1 MKFNESWLREWVNP
15 AVSTDEL
22 AHQITMAGLEV
33 DDVLPVAGSFTGV
46 KVGQVVECG
55 QHPDADKLRVTKVD
69 IGAEELLDIVCGAS
83 NCRQGIKVAV
93 ATVGAVLPGDFKIKK
108 AKLRGQPSHGMLCS
122 FTELGIDVESDG
134 IMELAFDAPIGTDFR
149 EFLGLDDVTI
159 DVDLTANRADCFSVR
174 GMAREVGVLNRADIT
189 EPSSEAVVAN
199 VDDVISIDVKAP
211 AACPRYLGRVI
222 KNVNV
227 NAETPLWMQEK
238 LRRCGIRSID
248 PVVDITNFVLLEQG
262 QPMHAFDLAKIDGG
276 IVVRMAE
283 QDEKLTLLDG
293 TEAKLN
299 SDTLVVADH
308 TKALAIAGIFGGQDS
323 GVSTESGKETK
334 DVLLECAFFAP
345 DHIRGRARSYGLHT
359 DSSMRFER
367 GVDYALQAS
376 AMERATALLVEI
388 CGGDVAPVVTVES
401 ASDLPTPNK
410 VALRRTKL
418 DNLLGH
424 HISDSDVIEI
434 LERLG
439 MTVETLLVDGKAE
452 GWAAVAPT
460 WRFDIAIE
468 QDLIE
473 EVGRIYGYDNIPNQA
488 PIAALSMN
496 DHKEANLPLK
506 RVRNLLVDRGFQ
518 EAITYSFVEP
528 EQQKLIVP
536 DVEPL
541 ILPFPISVEM
551 SAMRLG
557 LIQGLLNTVVHNQK
571 RQQPRVR
578 LFEYG
583 LRFIPCE
590 SAENGMRQEPML
602 AGVISGARSEEHW
615 DIETN
620 TVDFFDLKG
629 DLEAVLELSAN
640 DNAYSFTS
648 VSHPALHPGQSAAII
663 VDAGL
668 ETEKVVGV
676 IGTVHPELERKFG
689 LNGRTVVF
697 EIEWSAI
704 DTRVIPEAVGLSKF
718 PANRRDIA
726 VVVDDSIAS
735 DDVVSAC
742 LANGGELLTGA
753 KLFDVYQGKG
763 VEEGKKSLAIALS
776 LQSVERTLEDADIAT
791 SVDAIVSA
799 LSEQFGASLRD

>member
-1 MKFNESWLREWVNP
+1 MKFSESWLREWVNP
-15 AVSTDEL
+15 AVTTDEL
-22 AHQITMAGLEV
+22 THQITMAGLEV
-33 DDVLPVAGSFTGV
+33 DDVLPVAGTFNGV
-46 KVGQVVECG
+46 KVGHVVECG

-69 IGAEELLDIVCGAS
+69 VGEEELLDIVCGAA
-83 NCRQGIKVAV
+83 NCRQGLKVAV

-134 IMELAFDAPIGTDFR
+134 IMELAIDAPIGMDFR
-149 EFLGLDDVTI
+149 DFLALNDVTV
-159 DVDLTANRADCFSVR
+159 DVDLTSNRADCFSIR
-174 GMAREVGVLNRADIT
+174 GMAREVGVLNRADVT
-189 EPSSEAVVAN
+189 EPSVAP
-199 VDDVISIDVKAP
+199 VASSIDDTVAIEVKAP
-211 AACPRYLGRVI
+211 AACPRYLGRVV

-227 NAETPLWMQEK
+227 QAKTPLWMQEK

-276 IVVRMAE
+276 IVVRLAE
-283 QDEKLTLLDG
+283 QGEKITLLDG
-293 TEAKLN
+293 SEAELN
-299 SDTLVVADH
+299 ADTLVVADH
-308 TKALAIAGIFGGQDS
+308 NKALAIAGIFGGEES
-323 GVSTESGKETK
+323 GVTSETK

-367 GVDYALQAS
+367 GVDYALQVN

-388 CGGDVAPVVTVES
+388 CGGEVAPVVAVES
-401 ASDLPTPNK
+401 EAELPKPNK

-424 HISDSDVIEI
+424 HIADSDVVEI

-439 MTVETLLVDGKAE
+439 MTVETTAE
-452 GWAAVAPT
+452 GWVAVAPT

-468 QDLIE
+468 QDLVE
-473 EVGRIYGYDNIPNQA
+473 EVGRIYGYDNIPNQNPA
-488 PIAALSMN
+488 AALKMH
-496 DHKEANLPLK
+496 DHQEANIPLK
-506 RVRNLLVDRGFQ
+506 RVRDLLVDRGYH

-528 EQQKLIVP
+528 EQQKLVVP
-536 DVEPL
+536 GVDAL
-541 ILPFPISVEM
+541 ILPNPISAEM

-583 LRFIPCE
+583 LRFIPCGT
-590 SAENGMRQEPML
+590 AENGMRQEPML
-602 AGVISGARSEEHW
+602 AGVIAGTRSEEHW
-615 DIETN
+615 NIDTN

-629 DLEAVLELSAN
+629 DVEAILELSAN
-640 DNAYSFTS
+640 DKAYSF
-648 VSHPALHPGQSAAII
+648 VAAKHPALHPGQSAAIV
-663 VDAGL
+663 VDGK
-668 ETEKVVGV
+668 EIGV

-689 LNGRTVVF
+689 LNGRTIVF

-704 DTRVIPEAVGLSKF
+704 NRKVIPEAVALSKF

-726 VVVDDSIAS
+726 VVVDEAVAS
-735 DDVVSAC
+735 GDIVNAC
-742 LANGGELLTGA
+742 LEVGGEFLKAA
-753 KLFDVYQGKG
+753 KLFDVYVGKG
-763 VEEGKKSLAIALS
+763 VEEGKKSLAIALT
-776 LQSVERTLEDADIAT
+776 LQSNERTLEDADIAGA
-791 SVDAIVSA
+791 VDAIVA
-799 LSEQFGASLRD
+799 HVSEKFGASLRD

>member
-1 MKFNESWLREWVNP
+1 MKFSESWLREWVNP
-15 AVSTDEL
+15 AVTTDEL
-22 AHQITMAGLEV
+22 THQITMAGLEV

-46 KVGQVVECG
+46 KVGHVVECG

-69 IGAEELLDIVCGAS
+69 VGEEELLDIVCGAP
-83 NCRQGIKVAV
+83 NCRQGLKVAV

-134 IMELAFDAPIGTDFR
+134 IMELAEDAVIGTDFR
-149 EFLGLDDVTI
+149 EFLGLDDVTV
-159 DVDLTANRADCFSVR
+159 DVDLTANRADCFSIR
-174 GMAREVGVLNRADIT
+174 GLAREVGVLNRADVT
-189 EPSSEAVVAN
+189 EPSVEAVAP
-199 VDDVISIDVKAP
+199 SIDDKVSIEVKAL

-227 NAETPLWMQEK
+227 QAETPLWMQEK

-248 PVVDITNFVLLEQG
+248 PVVDITNYVLLEQG
-262 QPMHAFDLAKIDGG
+262 QPMHAFDLAKIEGG

-283 QDEKLTLLDG
+283 QGEKLTLLDG
-293 TEAKLN
+293 SEAELN
-299 SDTLVVADH
+299 ADTLVVADH
-308 TKALAIAGIFGGQDS
+308 NKALAIAGIFGGEES
-323 GVSTESGKETK
+323 GVTTETK

-367 GVDYALQAS
+367 GVDYALQVS
-376 AMERATALLVEI
+376 AMERATQLLVEI
-388 CGGDVAPVVTVES
+388 CGGEVAPVVAVES
-401 ASDLPTPNK
+401 EADLPKPNK

-424 HISDSDVIEI
+424 HIADSDVVEI

-439 MTVETLLVDGKAE
+439 LTVEASEE
-452 GWAAVAPT
+452 GWMAVAPT

-473 EVGRIYGYDNIPNQA
+473 EVGRIYGYDNIPNQHPA
-488 PIAALSMN
+488 AALKMHN
-496 DHKEANLPLK
+496 HVEADLPLK
-506 RVRNLLVDRGFQ
+506 RVRDLLVDRGYH

-528 EQQKLIVP
+528 EQQKLVVP
-536 DVEPL
+536 GVEPL
-541 ILPFPISVEM
+541 VLPNPISADM

-602 AGVISGARSEEHW
+602 AGVIAGTRGEEHW

-629 DLEAVLELSAN
+629 DLEAILELSAN
-640 DNAYSFTS
+640 EKAYSFAALS
-648 VSHPALHPGQSAAII
+648 PESKKANPALHPGQSAAII
-663 VDAGL
+663 VDGK
-668 ETEKVVGV
+668 EVGV

-689 LNGRTVVF
+689 LNGRTIVF

-704 DTRVIPEAVGLSKF
+704 NSKVIPEAVALSKF
-718 PANRRDIA
+718 PSNRRDIA
-726 VVVDDSIAS
+726 VVVDEAVAS
-735 DDVVSAC
+735 GDIVNAC
-742 LANGGELLTGA
+742 LEQGGEFLKDA
-753 KLFDVYQGKG
+753 KLFDVYVGKG
-763 VEEGKKSLAIALS
+763 VEEGKKSLAIALT
-776 LQSVERTLEDADIAT
+776 LQSLERTLEDADIAGA
-791 SVDAIVSA
+791 VDAIVA
-799 LSEQFGASLRD
+799 HVSEKFGASLRD

>member
-15 AVSTDEL
+15 AVTTDEL
-22 AHQITMAGLEV
+22 THQITMAGLEV

-46 KVGQVVECG
+46 KVGKVVECG

-69 IGAEELLDIVCGAS
+69 VGEEELLDIVCGAP
-83 NCRQGIKVAV
+83 NCRQGLKVAV

-134 IMELAFDAPIGTDFR
+134 IMELAEDAAIGTDFR

-174 GMAREVGVLNRADIT
+174 GMAREVGVLNRADVT
-189 EPSSEAVVAN
+189 APSSEAVMP
-199 VDDVISIDVKAP
+199 SIDDTVSIEVKAS
-211 AACPRYLGRVI
+211 AACPRYLGRVV

-227 NAETPLWMQEK
+227 TAQTPLWMQEK

-276 IVVRMAE
+276 IVVRLAE

-299 SDTLVVADH
+299 ADTLVVADH
-308 TKALAIAGIFGGQDS
+308 TKALAIAGIFGGEES
-323 GVSTESGKETK
+323 GVTTETK

-367 GVDYALQAS
+367 GVDYALQVS

-388 CGGDVAPVVTVES
+388 CGGEVAPVVTVES
-401 ASDLPTPNK
+401 EADLPKPNK

-424 HISDSDVIEI
+424 HIADSDVVEI

-439 MTVETLLVDGKAE
+439 MTVESTNE
-452 GWAAVAPT
+452 GWTAVAPT

-496 DHKEANLPLK
+496 DHVEANLPLK

-536 DVEPL
+536 EVEPL

-602 AGVISGARSEEHW
+602 AGVIAGTRSEEHW

-629 DLEAVLELSAN
+629 DLEAILELTSN
-640 DNAYSFTS
+640 EKSYSFEP
-648 VSHPALHPGQSAAII
+648 VSHPALHPGQSAAI
-663 VDAGL
+663 VVNG
-668 ETEKVVGV
+668 EPVGV

-689 LNGRTVVF
+689 LNGRTIVF

-704 DTRVIPEAVGLSKF
+704 DSRIIPEAVSLSKF

-726 VVVDDSIAS
+726 VVVKEEVAS
-735 DDVVSAC
+735 GDIVNAC

-753 KLFDVYQGKG
+753 KLFDVYRGKG
-763 VEEGKKSLAIALS
+763 VEEGNKSLAIALS
-776 LQSVERTLEDADIAT
+776 LQSTERTLEDADIAA
-791 SVDAIVSA
+791 SVDAIVAA
-799 LSEQFGASLRD
+799 LTEQFGATLRD

>member
-1 MKFNESWLREWVNP
+1 MKFSESWLREWVNP
-15 AVSTDEL
+15 AVTTDEL
-22 AHQITMAGLEV
+22 THQITMAGLEV

-46 KVGQVVECG
+46 KVGQVVSCE

-83 NCRQGIKVAV
+83 NCRLGIKVAV

-122 FTELGIDVESDG
+122 FSELGIDVESDG
-134 IMELAFDAPIGTDFR
+134 ILELSETAVLGTDFR
-149 EFLGLDDVTI
+149 EFLGLDDVTV
-159 DVDLTANRADCFSVR
+159 DVDLTANRADCFSIR
-174 GMAREVGVLNRADIT
+174 GLAREVGVLNRVDVT
-189 EPSSEAVVAN
+189 EPSVAA
-199 VDDVISIDVKAP
+199 IAPSIDDTVSIEVKAP
-211 AACPRYLGRVI
+211 AACPRYLGRVV

-227 NAETPLWMQEK
+227 KAETPLWMQEK

-248 PVVDITNFVLLEQG
+248 PVVDITNYVLLEQG
-262 QPMHAFDLAKIDGG
+262 QPMHAFDLSKIGGG

-283 QDEKLTLLDG
+283 QGEKLTLLDG
-293 TEAKLN
+293 SEAELN
-299 SDTLVVADH
+299 ADTLVVADH
-308 TKALAIAGIFGGQDS
+308 NKALAIAGIFGGELS
-323 GVSTESGKETK
+323 GVMSGTT
-334 DVLLECAFFAP
+334 DIMLECAFFAP

-367 GVDYALQAS
+367 GVDYALQTS
-376 AMERATALLVEI
+376 AMERATQLIVEI
-388 CGGDVAPVVTVES
+388 CGGEVAPVVAVES
-401 ASDLPTPNK
+401 EAELPKPNN

-424 HISDSDVIEI
+424 HIADADVVEI

-439 MTVETLLVDGKAE
+439 LTVETTADGWTAT
-452 GWAAVAPT
+452 APT

-488 PIAALSMN
+488 PVAALSMN

-506 RVRNLLVDRGFQ
+506 RVRDLLVDRGYH

-528 EQQKLIVP
+528 EQQTLIVP
-536 DVEPL
+536 GVEPL
-541 ILPFPISVEM
+541 VLPFPISADM

-590 SAENGMRQEPML
+590 TAENGMRQEPML
-602 AGVISGARSEEHW
+602 AGVIAGNRSDEHW
-615 DIETN
+615 DIESN

-629 DLEAVLELSAN
+629 DLEAVLELTAN
-640 DNAYSFTS
+640 DVAFGFKPAK
-648 VSHPALHPGQSAAII
+648 HPALHPGQTAAIV
-663 VDAGL
+663 VDGK
-668 ETEKVVGV
+668 EIGV

-697 EIEWSAI
+697 ELEWDAI
-704 DTRVIPEAVGLSKF
+704 NTRVLPEAVAVSKF

-726 VVVDDSIAS
+726 IVVNDDVAAGDVVD
-735 DDVVSAC
+735 AC
-742 LANGGELLTGA
+742 RANGGELLTGVN
-753 KLFDVYQGKG
+753 LFDVYRGKG
-763 VEEGKKSLAIALS
+763 VEEGQKSLAIALS
-776 LQSVERTLEDADIAT
+776 LQSAERTLEEADIANA
-791 SVDAIVSA
+791 VEAIVAA
-799 LSEQFGASLRD
+799 LADRFGASLRD

>member
-1 MKFNESWLREWVNP
+1 MKFSESWLREWVNP
-15 AVSTDEL
+15 AVTTDEL
-22 AHQITMAGLEV
+22 THQITMAGLEV
-33 DDVLPVAGSFTGV
+33 DDVLPVAGTFNGV
-46 KVGQVVECG
+46 KVGHVVECG

-69 IGAEELLDIVCGAS
+69 VGEEALLDIVCGAA
-83 NCRQGIKVAV
+83 NCRQGLKVAV

-134 IMELAFDAPIGTDFR
+134 IMELASDAPIGMDFR
-149 EFLGLDDVTI
+149 DFLALNDVTV
-159 DVDLTANRADCFSVR
+159 DVDLTSNRADCFSIR
-174 GMAREVGVLNRADIT
+174 GMAREVGVLNRADVT
-189 EPSSEAVVAN
+189 EPSVAP
-199 VDDVISIDVKAP
+199 VAPSIDDTVAIDVKAP
-211 AACPRYLGRVI
+211 AACPRYLGRVV

-227 NAETPLWMQEK
+227 QAKTPLWMQEK

-276 IVVRMAE
+276 IVVRLAE
-283 QDEKLTLLDG
+283 QGEKITLLDG
-293 TEAKLN
+293 SEAELN
-299 SDTLVVADH
+299 ADTLVVADH
-308 TKALAIAGIFGGQDS
+308 NKALAIAGIFGGEES
-323 GVSTESGKETK
+323 GVTSETK

-367 GVDYALQAS
+367 GVDYALQVN
-376 AMERATALLVEI
+376 AMERATQLLVEI
-388 CGGDVAPVVTVES
+388 CGGEVAPVVAVES
-401 ASDLPTPNK
+401 EAELPKPNK

-424 HISDSDVIEI
+424 HIADSDVVEI

-439 MTVETLLVDGKAE
+439 MTVETTAE
-452 GWAAVAPT
+452 GWFAVAPT

-468 QDLIE
+468 QDLVE
-473 EVGRIYGYDNIPNQA
+473 EVGRIYGYDNIPNQN
-488 PIAALSMN
+488 PTAALKMH
-496 DHKEANLPLK
+496 DHQEANIPLK
-506 RVRNLLVDRGFQ
+506 RVRDLLVDRGYH

-528 EQQKLIVP
+528 EQQKLVVP
-536 DVEPL
+536 GVDAL
-541 ILPFPISVEM
+541 ILPNPISAEM

-583 LRFIPCE
+583 LRFIPCDT
-590 SAENGMRQEPML
+590 AENGMRQEPML
-602 AGVISGARSEEHW
+602 AGVIAGTRSEEHW
-615 DIETN
+615 NIDTN

-629 DLEAVLELSAN
+629 DVEAILELSAN
-640 DNAYSFTS
+640 DKAYSF
-648 VSHPALHPGQSAAII
+648 VAAKHPVLHPGQSAAIV
-663 VDAGL
+663 VDGK
-668 ETEKVVGV
+668 EIGV

-689 LNGRTVVF
+689 LNGRTIVF

-704 DTRVIPEAVGLSKF
+704 NRKVIPEAVALSKF

-726 VVVDDSIAS
+726 VVVDEAVAS
-735 DDVVSAC
+735 GDIVNAC
-742 LANGGELLTGA
+742 LEVGGEFLKAA
-753 KLFDVYQGKG
+753 KLFDVYVGKG
-763 VEEGKKSLAIALS
+763 VEEGKKSLAIALT
-776 LQSVERTLEDADIAT
+776 LQSNERTLEDADIAGA
-791 SVDAIVSA
+791 VDAIVA
-799 LSEQFGASLRD
+799 HVSEKFGASLRD

>member
-1 MKFNESWLREWVNP
+1 MKFSESWLREWVNP
-15 AVSTDEL
+15 AITTDEL
-22 AHQITMAGLEV
+22 THQITMAGLEV

-46 KVGQVVECG
+46 KVGHVVECG

-69 IGAEELLDIVCGAS
+69 VGEEELLDIVCGAA
-83 NCRQGIKVAV
+83 NCRQGLKVAV

-134 IMELAFDAPIGTDFR
+134 IMELAEDAVIGTDFR
-149 EFLGLDDVTI
+149 AFLGLDDVTV
-159 DVDLTANRADCFSVR
+159 DVDLTANRADCFSIR
-174 GMAREVGVLNRADIT
+174 GMAREVGVLNRADVT
-189 EPSSEAVVAN
+189 EPQADAVAPSI
-199 VDDVISIDVKAP
+199 DDTVSIDVKAP
-211 AACPRYLGRVI
+211 AACPRYLGRII

-227 NAETPLWMQEK
+227 QAETPLWMQEK

-248 PVVDITNFVLLEQG
+248 PVVDITNYVLLEQG
-262 QPMHAFDLAKIDGG
+262 QPMHAFDLAKIEGG

-283 QDEKLTLLDG
+283 QGEKLTLLDG
-293 TEAKLN
+293 TEAELN
-299 SDTLVVADH
+299 ADTLVVADH
-308 TKALAIAGIFGGQDS
+308 NKALAIAGIFGGEES
-323 GVSTESGKETK
+323 GVTGETK

-367 GVDYALQAS
+367 GVDYALQHS
-376 AMERATALLVEI
+376 AMERATQLLVEI
-388 CGGDVAPVVTVES
+388 CGGEVAPVVAVES
-401 ASDLPTPNK
+401 DADLPKANT
-410 VALRRTKL
+410 VSLRRAKL
-418 DNLLGH
+418 DSLLGH
-424 HISDSDVIEI
+424 HIADADVVEI

-439 MTVETLLVDGKAE
+439 MAVATTEE
-452 GWAAVAPT
+452 GWSAIAPT

-473 EVGRIYGYDNIPNQA
+473 EVGRIYGYNNIPNQSPA
-488 PIAALSMN
+488 AALKMH
-496 DHKEANLPLK
+496 DHQEANLPLK
-506 RVRNLLVDRGFQ
+506 RVRHLLVDRGYH

-541 ILPFPISVEM
+541 VLPNPISAEM

-557 LIQGLLNTVVHNQK
+557 LLQGLLNTVVHNQK

-602 AGVISGARSEEHW
+602 AGVIAGTRSEEHW
-615 DIETN
+615 DIATN

-629 DLEAVLELSAN
+629 DLEAILELTSN
-640 DNAYSFTS
+640 EKAYSFKAAK
-648 VSHPALHPGQSAAII
+648 HPALHPGQSAAII
-663 VDAGL
+663 VDGK
-668 ETEKVVGV
+668 EVGV

-689 LNGRTVVF
+689 LNGRTIVF
-697 EIEWSAI
+697 EIEWSSI
-704 DTRVIPEAVGLSKF
+704 DSRVIPEAVALSKF
-718 PANRRDIA
+718 PSNRRDIA
-726 VVVDDSIAS
+726 VVVNEDIAAG
-735 DDVVSAC
+735 DILEAC
-742 LANGGELLTGA
+742 NANGGELL
-753 KLFDVYQGKG
+753 KDVNLFDVYRGKG
-763 VEEGKKSLAIALS
+763 IEEGQKSLAIALT
-776 LQSVERTLEDADIAT
+776 LQSAERTLEEADIAAA
-791 SVDAIVSA
+791 VEKIVAA

>member
-1 MKFNESWLREWVNP
+1 MKFSESWLREWVNP
-15 AVSTDEL
+15 AVTTDEL
-22 AHQITMAGLEV
+22 THQITMAGLEV
-33 DDVLPVAGSFTGV
+33 DDVLPVAGTFNGV
-46 KVGQVVECG
+46 KVGHVVECG

-69 IGAEELLDIVCGAS
+69 VGEEELLDIVCGAA
-83 NCRQGIKVAV
+83 NCRQGLKVAV

-134 IMELAFDAPIGTDFR
+134 IMELAIDAPIGMDFR
-149 EFLGLDDVTI
+149 DFLALNDVTV
-159 DVDLTANRADCFSVR
+159 DVDLTSNRADCFSIR
-174 GMAREVGVLNRADIT
+174 GMAREVGVLNRADVT
-189 EPSSEAVVAN
+189 EPSVAP
-199 VDDVISIDVKAP
+199 VAPSIDDTVAIEVKAP
-211 AACPRYLGRVI
+211 AACPRYLGRVV

-227 NAETPLWMQEK
+227 QAKTPLWMQEK

-276 IVVRMAE
+276 IVVRLAE
-283 QDEKLTLLDG
+283 QGEKITLLDG
-293 TEAKLN
+293 SEAELN
-299 SDTLVVADH
+299 ADTLVVADH
-308 TKALAIAGIFGGQDS
+308 NKALAIAGIFGGEES
-323 GVSTESGKETK
+323 GVTSETK

-367 GVDYALQAS
+367 GVDYALQVN

-388 CGGDVAPVVTVES
+388 CGGEVAPVVAVES
-401 ASDLPTPNK
+401 ETELPKPNK

-424 HISDSDVIEI
+424 HIADSDVVEI

-439 MTVETLLVDGKAE
+439 MTVETTAE
-452 GWAAVAPT
+452 GWVAVAPT

-468 QDLIE
+468 QDLVE
-473 EVGRIYGYDNIPNQA
+473 EVGRIYGYDNIPNQNPA
-488 PIAALSMN
+488 AALKMH
-496 DHKEANLPLK
+496 DHQEANIPLK
-506 RVRNLLVDRGFQ
+506 RVRDLLVDRGYH

-528 EQQKLIVP
+528 EQQKLVVP
-536 DVEPL
+536 GVDAL
-541 ILPFPISVEM
+541 ILPNPISAEM

-583 LRFIPCE
+583 LRFIPCDT
-590 SAENGMRQEPML
+590 AENGMRQEPML
-602 AGVISGARSEEHW
+602 AGVIAGTRSEEHW
-615 DIETN
+615 NIETN

-629 DLEAVLELSAN
+629 DVEAILELSAN
-640 DNAYSFTS
+640 DKAYSF
-648 VSHPALHPGQSAAII
+648 VAAKHPALHPGQSAAIV
-663 VDAGL
+663 VDGK
-668 ETEKVVGV
+668 EIGV

-689 LNGRTVVF
+689 LNGRTIVF

-704 DTRVIPEAVGLSKF
+704 NRKVIPEAVALSKF

-726 VVVDDSIAS
+726 VVVDEAVAS
-735 DDVVSAC
+735 GDIVNAC
-742 LANGGELLTGA
+742 LEVGGEFLKAA
-753 KLFDVYQGKG
+753 KLFDVYVGKG
-763 VEEGKKSLAIALS
+763 VEEGKKSLAIALT
-776 LQSVERTLEDADIAT
+776 LQSNERTLEDADIAGA
-791 SVDAIVSA
+791 VDAIVA
-799 LSEQFGASLRD
+799 HVSEKFGASLRD

>member
-1 MKFNESWLREWVNP
+1 MKFSESWLREWVNP
-15 AVSTDEL
+15 AVTTDEL
-22 AHQITMAGLEV
+22 THQITMAGLEV
-33 DDVLPVAGSFTGV
+33 DDVLPVAGTFNGV
-46 KVGQVVECG
+46 KVGHVVECG

-69 IGAEELLDIVCGAS
+69 VGEEALLDIVCGAA
-83 NCRQGIKVAV
+83 NCRQGLKVAV

-134 IMELAFDAPIGTDFR
+134 IMELAIDAPIGMDFR
-149 EFLGLDDVTI
+149 DFLALNDVTV
-159 DVDLTANRADCFSVR
+159 DVDLTSNRADCFSIR
-174 GMAREVGVLNRADIT
+174 GMAREVGVLNRADVT
-189 EPSSEAVVAN
+189 EPSVAP
-199 VDDVISIDVKAP
+199 VAPSIDDTVAIEVKAP
-211 AACPRYLGRVI
+211 AACPRYLGRVV

-227 NAETPLWMQEK
+227 QAKTPLWMQEK

-276 IVVRMAE
+276 IVVRLAE
-283 QDEKLTLLDG
+283 QGEKITLLDG
-293 TEAKLN
+293 NEAELN
-299 SDTLVVADH
+299 ADTLVVADH
-308 TKALAIAGIFGGQDS
+308 NKALAIAGIFGGEES
-323 GVSTESGKETK
+323 GVTSETK

-367 GVDYALQAS
+367 GVDYALQVS

-388 CGGDVAPVVTVES
+388 CGGEVAPVVAVES
-401 ASDLPTPNK
+401 EAELPKPNK

-424 HISDSDVIEI
+424 HIADSDVVEI

-439 MTVETLLVDGKAE
+439 MTVETTAE
-452 GWAAVAPT
+452 GWVAVAPT

-468 QDLIE
+468 QDLVE
-473 EVGRIYGYDNIPNQA
+473 EVGRIYGYDNIPNQNPA
-488 PIAALSMN
+488 AALKMH
-496 DHKEANLPLK
+496 DHQEANIPLK
-506 RVRNLLVDRGFQ
+506 RVRDLLVDRGYH

-528 EQQKLIVP
+528 EQQKLVVP
-536 DVEPL
+536 GVDAL
-541 ILPFPISVEM
+541 ILPNPISAEM

-583 LRFIPCE
+583 LRFIPCDT
-590 SAENGMRQEPML
+590 AENGMRQEPML
-602 AGVISGARSEEHW
+602 AGVIAGTRSEEHW
-615 DIETN
+615 NIDTN

-629 DLEAVLELSAN
+629 DVEAILELSAN
-640 DNAYSFTS
+640 DKAYSF
-648 VSHPALHPGQSAAII
+648 VAAKHPALHPGQSAAIV
-663 VDAGL
+663 VDGK
-668 ETEKVVGV
+668 EIGV

-689 LNGRTVVF
+689 LNGRTIVF

-704 DTRVIPEAVGLSKF
+704 NRKVIPEAVALSKF

-726 VVVDDSIAS
+726 VVVDEAVAS
-735 DDVVSAC
+735 GDIVNAC
-742 LANGGELLTGA
+742 LEVGGEFLKAA
-753 KLFDVYQGKG
+753 KLFDVYVGKG
-763 VEEGKKSLAIALS
+763 VEEGKKSLAIALT
-776 LQSVERTLEDADIAT
+776 LQSNERTLEDADIAGA
-791 SVDAIVSA
+791 VDAIVA
-799 LSEQFGASLRD
+799 HVSEKFGASLRD

>member
-1 MKFNESWLREWVNP
+1 MKFSETWLREWVNP
-15 AVSTDEL
+15 SVSTDEL
-22 AHQITMAGLEV
+22 THQITMAGLEV

-46 KVGQVVECG
+46 KVGHVVECG

-69 IGAEELLDIVCGAS
+69 VGEADLLDIVCGAP
-83 NCRQGIKVAV
+83 NCREGLKVAV

-134 IMELAFDAPIGTDFR
+134 IMELAEDAVVGTDFR
-149 EFLGLDDVTI
+149 QFLGLDDVTV
-159 DVDLTANRADCFSVR
+159 DVDLTANRADCFSIR
-174 GMAREVGVLNRADIT
+174 GLAREVGVLNRADVT
-189 EPSSEAVVAN
+189 EPAINPVAPAI
-199 VDDVISIDVKAP
+199 DDTASIDVKAP
-211 AACPRYLGRVI
+211 AACPRYLGRVV

-227 NAETPLWMQEK
+227 KAQTPLWMQEK
-238 LRRCGIRSID
+238 LRRCGLRSID
-248 PVVDITNFVLLEQG
+248 PVVDITNYILLEQG
-262 QPMHAFDLAKIDGG
+262 QPMHAFDLNKIDGG

-283 QDEKLTLLDG
+283 QGEKLTLLDG
-293 TEAKLN
+293 SEVELN
-299 SDTLVVADH
+299 ADTLVIADH
-308 TKALAIAGIFGGQDS
+308 NKALGIAGIFGGQDS
-323 GVSTESGKETK
+323 GVTSETQ

-376 AMERATALLVEI
+376 VMERATELLVEI
-388 CGGDVAPVVTVES
+388 CGGEVAPVVAVES
-401 ASDLPTPNK
+401 ASDLPTPNT
-410 VALRRTKL
+410 VTLRRTKL
-418 DNLLGH
+418 DRLLGH
-424 HISDSDVIEI
+424 HIADADVVEI

-439 MTVETLLVDGKAE
+439 MQVATTET
-452 GWAAVAPT
+452 GWTATAPT

-473 EVGRIYGYDNIPNQA
+473 EVGRIYGYDNIPNQS
-488 PIAALSMN
+488 PAADLKMH
-496 DHKEANLPLK
+496 DHVEANIPLK

-541 ILPFPISVEM
+541 ILPFPISADM

-602 AGVISGARSEEHW
+602 AGVIAGARSEEHW

-629 DLEAVLELSAN
+629 DLEAILELSAN
-640 DNAYSFTS
+640 EKAYSFAA
-648 VSHPALHPGQSAAII
+648 VKHPALHPGQSAAIM
-663 VDAGL
+663 VDGK
-668 ETEKVVGV
+668 EIGV

-689 LNGRTVVF
+689 LNGRTIVF

-704 DTRVIPEAVGLSKF
+704 NTKVIPEAVQLSKF
-718 PANRRDIA
+718 PSNRRDIA
-726 VVVDDSIAS
+726 LVVEQEIAS
-735 DDVVSAC
+735 GDIVAAC
-742 LANGGELLTGA
+742 LEKGGEFLTDA
-753 KLFDVYQGKG
+753 RLFDVYLGKG

-776 LQSVERTLEDADIAT
+776 LQSVERTLEDSDIAGA
-791 SVDAIVSA
+791 VDAIVA
-799 LSEQFGASLRD
+799 HVSEKFGASLRD

>member
-1 MKFNESWLREWVNP
+1 MKFSESWLREWVNP
-15 AVSTDEL
+15 AVTTDEL
-22 AHQITMAGLEV
+22 THQITMAGLEV
-33 DDVLPVAGSFTGV
+33 DDVLPVAGTFNGV
-46 KVGQVVECG
+46 KVGHVVECG

-69 IGAEELLDIVCGAS
+69 VGEEELLDIVCGAA
-83 NCRQGIKVAV
+83 NCRQGLKVAV

-134 IMELAFDAPIGTDFR
+134 IMELAIDAPIGMDFR
-149 EFLGLDDVTI
+149 DFLALNDVTV
-159 DVDLTANRADCFSVR
+159 DVDLTSNRADCFSIR
-174 GMAREVGVLNRADIT
+174 GMAREVGVLNRADVT
-189 EPSSEAVVAN
+189 EPSVAP
-199 VDDVISIDVKAP
+199 VAPSIDDTVAIEVKAP
-211 AACPRYLGRVI
+211 AACSRYLGRVV

-227 NAETPLWMQEK
+227 QAKTPLWMQEK

-276 IVVRMAE
+276 IVVRLAE
-283 QDEKLTLLDG
+283 QGEKITLLDG
-293 TEAKLN
+293 SEAELN
-299 SDTLVVADH
+299 ADTLVVADH
-308 TKALAIAGIFGGQDS
+308 NKALAIAGIFGGEES
-323 GVSTESGKETK
+323 GVTSETK

-367 GVDYALQAS
+367 GVDYALQVS

-388 CGGDVAPVVTVES
+388 CGGEVAPVVAVES
-401 ASDLPTPNK
+401 EAELPKPNK

-424 HISDSDVIEI
+424 HIADSDVVEI

-439 MTVETLLVDGKAE
+439 MTVETTAE
-452 GWAAVAPT
+452 GWVAVAPT

-468 QDLIE
+468 QDLVE
-473 EVGRIYGYDNIPNQA
+473 EVGRIYGYDNIPNQNPA
-488 PIAALSMN
+488 AALKMH
-496 DHKEANLPLK
+496 DHQEANIPLK
-506 RVRNLLVDRGFQ
+506 RVRDLLVDRGYH

-528 EQQKLIVP
+528 EQQKLVVP
-536 DVEPL
+536 GVDAL
-541 ILPFPISVEM
+541 ILPNPISAEM

-583 LRFIPCE
+583 LRFIPCDT
-590 SAENGMRQEPML
+590 AENGMRQEPML
-602 AGVISGARSEEHW
+602 AGVIAGTRSEEHW
-615 DIETN
+615 NIDTN

-629 DLEAVLELSAN
+629 DVEAILELSAN
-640 DNAYSFTS
+640 DKAYSF
-648 VSHPALHPGQSAAII
+648 VAAKHPALHPGQSAAIV
-663 VDAGL
+663 VDGK
-668 ETEKVVGV
+668 EIGV

-689 LNGRTVVF
+689 LNGRTIVF

-704 DTRVIPEAVGLSKF
+704 NRKVIPEAVALSKF

-726 VVVDDSIAS
+726 VVVDEAVAS
-735 DDVVSAC
+735 GDIVNAC
-742 LANGGELLTGA
+742 LEVGGEFLKAA
-753 KLFDVYQGKG
+753 KLFDVYVGKG
-763 VEEGKKSLAIALS
+763 VEEGKKSLAIALT
-776 LQSVERTLEDADIAT
+776 LQSNERTLEDADIAGA
-791 SVDAIVSA
+791 VDAIVA
-799 LSEQFGASLRD
+799 HVSEKFGASLRD

>member
-1 MKFNESWLREWVNP
+1 MKFSESWLREWVSP
-15 AVSTDEL
+15 AVTTDEL
-22 AHQITMAGLEV
+22 THQITMAGLEV
-33 DDVLPVAGSFTGV
+33 DDVLPVAGEFTGV
-46 KVGQVVECG
+46 KVGQVVECA

-69 IGAEELLDIVCGAS
+69 VGEEELLDIVCGAS

-134 IMELAFDAPIGTDFR
+134 IMELAEDAVIGTDFR
-149 EFLGLDDVTI
+149 EFLNLDDVTV
-159 DVDLTANRADCFSVR
+159 DVDLTANRADCFSIR
-174 GMAREVGVLNRADIT
+174 GLAREVGVLNRADVT
-189 EPSSEAVVAN
+189 EPMAKGVTPSIDDVVA
-199 VDDVISIDVKAP
+199 IDVQAP
-211 AACPRYLGRVI
+211 AACPRYLGRVV

-227 NAETPLWMQEK
+227 QAQTPLWMQEK

-248 PVVDITNFVLLEQG
+248 PVVDITNYVLLEQG

-276 IVVRMAE
+276 IVVRLAA
-283 QDEKLTLLDG
+283 QGEKLTLLDG
-293 TEAKLN
+293 TEAELN
-299 SDTLVVADH
+299 ADTLVVADH
-308 TKALAIAGIFGGQDS
+308 NKALAIAGIFGGEGS
-323 GVSTESGKETK
+323 GVSSETK

-376 AMERATALLVEI
+376 AMERATELLVEI
-388 CGGDVAPVVTVES
+388 CGGEVAPVVAVES
-401 ASDLPTPNK
+401 ATDLPTPNT
-410 VALRRTKL
+410 VTLRRTKL

-424 HISDSDVIEI
+424 SISDADVVEI
-434 LERLG
+434 LQRLG
-439 MTVETLLVDGKAE
+439 LMVEVTDE
-452 GWAAVAPT
+452 GWSATAPT

-468 QDLIE
+468 QDLVE
-473 EVGRIYGYDNIPNQA
+473 EVGRIYGYNNIPNQA

-506 RVRNLLVDRGFQ
+506 RVRNLLVDRGYH

-528 EQQKLIVP
+528 EQQKLVVP
-536 DVEPL
+536 GIDPL
-541 ILPFPISVEM
+541 VLPNPISADM

-583 LRFIPCE
+583 LRFIPE
-590 SAENGMRQEPML
+590 ATAENGMRQEPML
-602 AGVISGARSEEHW
+602 AGVISGTRGEEHW
-615 DIETN
+615 NMETA

-629 DLEAVLELSAN
+629 DLEAILELTAN
-640 DNAYSFTS
+640 GKAYSFTA
-648 VSHPALHPGQSAAII
+648 VKHPALHPGQSAAVILDGEVI
-663 VDAGL
+663 
-668 ETEKVVGV
+668 GV

-704 DTRVIPEAVGLSKF
+704 DSRVIPEAVSLSKF
-718 PANRRDIA
+718 PSNRRDIA
-726 VVVDDSIAS
+726 LVVDDSVAS
-735 DDVVSAC
+735 GDIVNAC
-742 LANGGELLTGA
+742 RAAGGELLKDA
-753 KLFDVYQGKG
+753 KLFDVYVGKG

-776 LQSVERTLEDADIAT
+776 LQSLERTLEEADIVSA
-791 SVDAIVSA
+791 VDAIVSA
-799 LSEQFGASLRD
+799 VGEQYGAALRD

>member
-1 MKFNESWLREWVNP
+1 MKFSESWLREWVNP
-15 AVSTDEL
+15 AVTTDEL
-22 AHQITMAGLEV
+22 THQITMAGLEV
-33 DDVLPVAGSFTGV
+33 DDVLPVAGTFNGV
-46 KVGQVVECG
+46 KVGHVVECG

-69 IGAEELLDIVCGAS
+69 VGEEELLDIVCGAA
-83 NCRQGIKVAV
+83 NCRQGLKVAV

-134 IMELAFDAPIGTDFR
+134 IMELAIDAPIGMDFR
-149 EFLGLDDVTI
+149 DFLALNDVTV
-159 DVDLTANRADCFSVR
+159 DVDLTSNRADCFSIR
-174 GMAREVGVLNRADIT
+174 GMAREVGVLNRADVT
-189 EPSSEAVVAN
+189 EPSVAP
-199 VDDVISIDVKAP
+199 VAPSIDDTVAIEVKAP
-211 AACPRYLGRVI
+211 AACPRYLGRVV

-227 NAETPLWMQEK
+227 HAKTPLWMQEK

-276 IVVRMAE
+276 IVVRLAE
-283 QDEKLTLLDG
+283 QGEKITLLDG
-293 TEAKLN
+293 SEAELN
-299 SDTLVVADH
+299 ADTLVVADH
-308 TKALAIAGIFGGQDS
+308 NKALAIAGIFGGEES
-323 GVSTESGKETK
+323 GVTSETK

-388 CGGDVAPVVTVES
+388 CGGEVAPVVAVES
-401 ASDLPTPNK
+401 EVELPKPNK

-424 HISDSDVIEI
+424 HIADSDVVEI

-439 MTVETLLVDGKAE
+439 MTVETTAE
-452 GWAAVAPT
+452 GWVAVAPT

-468 QDLIE
+468 QDLVE
-473 EVGRIYGYDNIPNQA
+473 EVGRIYGYDNIPNQNPA
-488 PIAALSMN
+488 AALKMH
-496 DHKEANLPLK
+496 DHQEANIPLK
-506 RVRNLLVDRGFQ
+506 RVRDLLVDRGYH

-528 EQQKLIVP
+528 EQQKLVVP
-536 DVEPL
+536 GVDAL
-541 ILPFPISVEM
+541 ILPNPISAEM

-583 LRFIPCE
+583 LRFIPCDT
-590 SAENGMRQEPML
+590 AENGMRQEPML
-602 AGVISGARSEEHW
+602 AGVIAGTRSEEHW
-615 DIETN
+615 NIDTN

-629 DLEAVLELSAN
+629 DVEAILELSAN
-640 DNAYSFTS
+640 DKAYSF
-648 VSHPALHPGQSAAII
+648 VAAKHPALHPGQSAAIV
-663 VDAGL
+663 VDGK
-668 ETEKVVGV
+668 EIGV

-689 LNGRTVVF
+689 LNGRTIVF

-704 DTRVIPEAVGLSKF
+704 NRKVIPEAVALSKF

-726 VVVDDSIAS
+726 VVVDEAVAS
-735 DDVVSAC
+735 GDIVNAC
-742 LANGGELLTGA
+742 LEVGGEFLKAA
-753 KLFDVYQGKG
+753 KLFDVYVGKG
-763 VEEGKKSLAIALS
+763 VEEGKKSLAIALT
-776 LQSVERTLEDADIAT
+776 LQSNERTLEDADIAGA
-791 SVDAIVSA
+791 VDAIVA
-799 LSEQFGASLRD
+799 HVSEKFGASLRD

>member
-1 MKFNESWLREWVNP
+1 MKFSESWLREWVSP
-15 AVSTDEL
+15 SITTDEL
-22 AHQITMAGLEV
+22 THQITMAGLEV
-33 DDVLPVAGSFTGV
+33 DDVLPVAGSFNGV
-46 KVGQVVECG
+46 KVGHVVECG

-69 IGAEELLDIVCGAS
+69 VGEEELLDIVCGAH
-83 NCRQGIKVAV
+83 NCRQGLKVAV

-134 IMELAFDAPIGTDFR
+134 IMELAEDAVIGTDFR
-149 EFLGLDDVTI
+149 EFLGLDDVTV
-159 DVDLTANRADCFSVR
+159 DVDLTANRADCFSIR
-174 GMAREVGVLNRADIT
+174 GLAREVGVLNRADVT
-189 EPSSEAVVAN
+189 EPSVEAVAA
-199 VDDVISIDVKAP
+199 SIEDKVSIEVKAP
-211 AACPRYLGRVI
+211 AACPRYLGRVV

-227 NAETPLWMQEK
+227 QAETPLWMQEK

-248 PVVDITNFVLLEQG
+248 PVVDITNYVLLEQG
-262 QPMHAFDLAKIDGG
+262 QPMHAFDLAKIEGG
-276 IVVRMAE
+276 IVVRLAE
-283 QDEKLTLLDG
+283 QGEKLTLLDG
-293 TEAKLN
+293 SEAELN

-308 TKALAIAGIFGGQDS
+308 NKALAIAGIFGGEES
-323 GVSTESGKETK
+323 GVTTETK

-367 GVDYALQAS
+367 GVDYALQVS
-376 AMERATALLVEI
+376 AMERATQLLVEI
-388 CGGDVAPVVTVES
+388 CGGEVAPVVAVES
-401 ASDLPTPNK
+401 EVDLPKPNK

-424 HISDSDVIEI
+424 HIADADVVEI

-439 MTVETLLVDGKAE
+439 LTVEASEE
-452 GWAAVAPT
+452 GWMAVAPT

-473 EVGRIYGYDNIPNQA
+473 EVGRIYGYDNIPNQHPA
-488 PIAALSMN
+488 AALKMHN
-496 DHKEANLPLK
+496 HVEADLPLK
-506 RVRNLLVDRGFQ
+506 RVRDLLVDRGYH

-528 EQQKLIVP
+528 EQQKLVVP
-536 DVEPL
+536 GVEPL
-541 ILPFPISVEM
+541 VLPNPISADM

-602 AGVISGARSEEHW
+602 AGVIAGTRGEEHW

-629 DLEAVLELSAN
+629 DLEAILELSAN
-640 DNAYSFTS
+640 EKAYSFAALS
-648 VSHPALHPGQSAAII
+648 PESKKANPALHPGQSAAII
-663 VDAGL
+663 VDGK
-668 ETEKVVGV
+668 EVGV

-689 LNGRTVVF
+689 LNGRTIVF

-704 DTRVIPEAVGLSKF
+704 NSKVIPEAVALSKF
-718 PANRRDIA
+718 PSNRRDIA
-726 VVVDDSIAS
+726 VVVDEAVAS
-735 DDVVSAC
+735 GDIVNAC
-742 LANGGELLTGA
+742 LEQGGEFLKDA
-753 KLFDVYQGKG
+753 KLFDVYVGKG
-763 VEEGKKSLAIALS
+763 VEEGKKSLAIALT
-776 LQSVERTLEDADIAT
+776 LQSLERTLEDADIAGA
-791 SVDAIVSA
+791 VDAIVA
-799 LSEQFGASLRD
+799 HVSEKFGASLRD